1 MTSHYNVLILEYTS
15 NSVEIIANSTKASN
29 ISDNE
34 KRVQSRH
41 NCLDKEI
48 KRSNLFAVGSTQQRR
63 IDNSIGVTYL

>member
-41 NCLDKEI
+41 NCLDREI
-48 KRSNLFAVGSTQQRR
+48 KRSNLFAMSGPHNKEELIT
-63 IDNSIGVTYL
+63 LWE